1 MYQYQK
7 LPDKRCFVNETSKT
21 LTKPLIKRKFVYCFQ
36 VSHKP
41 YFVIFYA
48 RKKNRSL
55 IIIIRQYR
63 NKDANLY
70 NAASSISNLTFK
82 RSLNLEWNST
92 NLQEFRIN
100 PLDNQYESTSRSNNL
115 SIVSMIASRLRF
127 SGFYL
132 STKYN
137 GKQIRKQFLSTNS
150 F

>member
-21 LTKPLIKRKFVYCFQ
+21 LTKPLIKRKFVYCFK

-48 RKKNRSL
+48 RKKIDHWLSL
-55 IIIIRQYR
+55 DSIS

-82 RSLNLEWNST
+82 RSLNLEWHST

-127 SGFYL
+127 SGFCW
-132 STKYN
+132 STKHN